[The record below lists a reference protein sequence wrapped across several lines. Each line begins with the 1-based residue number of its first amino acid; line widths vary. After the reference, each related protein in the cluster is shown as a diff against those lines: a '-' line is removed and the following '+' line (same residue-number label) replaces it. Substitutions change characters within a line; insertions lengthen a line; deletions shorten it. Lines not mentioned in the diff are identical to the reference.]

1 LKLLLEM
8 SAARPADPN
17 PSTQDATRR
26 ALLDAAAEVFAEVG
40 FRQATIRD
48 ICRKA
53 GANGAA
59 VNYHFRDK
67 QGLYTEVLKAS
78 YRLALEKYP
87 PDFGLP
93 ANPTPEQRLHAF
105 VRSFLLRIFTPGP
118 HSRHGRLMSR
128 EMIDPTAALDA
139 LVKEVTKP
147 MAEGL
152 RAIIAAL
159 GGPGLAE
166 PHLSMC
172 AMSVVSQVLFYH
184 HCRPVIV
191 RMMPE
196 FPVGERAVEPL
207 ANHITQ
213 FCLAALRSYQ
223 PRQHTK
229 PPSRTSHQASRRP
242 APRRRPPARR

>member
-1 LKLLLEM
+1 M
-8 SAARPADPN
+8 SAAKPADPN
-17 PSTQDATRR
+17 PSAQDATRS

-48 ICRKA
+48 ICRQA
-53 GANGAA
+53 GANVAA

-67 QGLYTEVLKAS
+67 QGLYTEVLKSS

-87 PDFGLP
+87 PGFGLP

-105 VRSFLLRIFTPGP
+105 VRSFLLRILTPGP

-152 RAIIAAL
+152 RTIIAAL

-196 FPVGERAVEPL
+196 FPVGERAVETL
-207 ANHITQ
+207 AQHITK
-213 FCLAALRSYQ
+213 FCLAALQNYR
-223 PRQHTK
+223 PDKVAEPT
-229 PPSRTSHQASRRP
+229 SRTPPRTSRNP
-242 APRRRPPARR
+242 AARRRSLARR